1 MKKKQLTLSQM
12 TQICIMA
19 FGLFFGAGN
28 LIFPPLLGRRAG
40 EVFPIALLSFSITAI
55 IIPVM
60 GLIAVAKSQ
69 GLNRLALRVG
79 PIFSVIYTSIIYL
92 SIGPALGIPRAASMP
107 FEMAFAPYVP
117 NGWSIAFM
125 RFIYTSIFFLVAY
138 WLCINPNKIVSRMG
152 KFLSPILLL
161 LIFSLFIAVWLKHPN
176 GILAPTNGYDQSPVI
191 TGFLAGY
198 DTMDAVA
205 ALNFGLVISL
215 AIHSFGI
222 DNKKQMLDY
231 SIKAG
236 IVSGVLLLVIYS
248 MLAYIGATTGGLFTN
263 ISNGAHI
270 LTQASLLAFGNSG
283 PFILGAIFTL
293 ACLTTCVG
301 LISSSSQYFATEKF
315 KYAHWVLVWTVS
327 SAILANTGLDW
338 LLKFSVPVLLA
349 IYPISILLI
358 ILGCFTSSSQKN
370 VTTRLWS
377 YKLTALVV
385 IPLSIIEAMKS
396 IDSLNSFATSILQF
410 FPLSSSNL
418 SWVLPGCLALIIGLY
433 IDHRTLNTF
442 PSQET
447 TLS

>member
-28 LIFPPLLGRRAG
+28 LIFPPLLGRYAG
-40 EVFPIALLSFSITAI
+40 EVFPVALLSFSITAI

-79 PIFSVIYTSIIYL
+79 PVFGVIYTSIIYL

-117 NGWSIAFM
+117 DDWSVALM
-125 RFIYTSIFFLVAY
+125 RFIYTSIFFLIAY

-152 KFLSPILLL
+152 KFLSPVLLL
-161 LIFSLFIAVWLKHPN
+161 LIFCLFIAVWLKHPN

-215 AIHSFGI
+215 AIQSFGI

-236 IVSGVLLLVIYS
+236 VVSGVLLLVIYS
-248 MLAYIGATTGGLFTN
+248 MLAYIGATTGALFTN

-270 LTQASLLAFGNSG
+270 LTQASLLAFGNAG
-283 PFILGAIFTL
+283 PFMLGAIFTL

-315 KYAHWVLVWTVS
+315 KYHHWVLVWTVS

-358 ILGCFTSSSQKN
+358 ILGCFTSDSQKN

-385 IPLSIIEAMKS
+385 IPISIIEAMKS
-396 IDSLNSFATSILQF
+396 IDSLTSFATSILQF

-433 IDHRTLNTF
+433 IDRRTLNTF